1 MRRYRYISSDD
12 YNILTATVLVWAAQT
27 LMDSWVVGWY
37 WYWFA
42 VSIFGL
48 PAMSFLMTV
57 GVLIGLRFA
66 INGFSFSRADEGS
79 LGGSLA
85 FIRIIIVPVVLW
97 AIGYILAAFI
107 G

>member
-1 MRRYRYISSDD
+1 MRRYRYSSDD
-12 YNILTATVLVWAAQT
+12 YNILTAAGLVWAAKT
-27 LMDSWVVGWY
+27 LMDSWVVGWFY
-37 WYWFA
+37 YWFA

-48 PAMSFLMTV
+48 PAMSYLTTV
-57 GVLIGLRFA
+57 GILIGLRFA
-66 INGFSFSRADEGS
+66 INGFSFSHADEGS

-85 FIRIIIVPVVLW
+85 FIRIVIVPVILW